1 MFTIRIIVRSSALRA
16 QASVAYQEW
25 LQRVRGRRPD
35 IRKSQSYIASVPL
48 CPPHFKEF
56 LKRLILA
63 KCSGLR
69 PLDVRSS
76 SNGPKLG
83 RLTVFKRTTSMPKY
97 TSNVLCCFEVR
108 VGSLTGVVG
117 PDYMSMLLRAN
128 FEFNCFLDSKV
139 LRNVLPWNSVL
150 PFSLTRSSIVLA
162 FVEALTFCAFL
173 NSFECFSIRVTPLT

>member
-1 MFTIRIIVRSSALRA
+1 MVWDDRACSVFQRSETSGQKHVHNPNYSSLISFTCASICCLRGMALESA
-16 QASVAYQEW
+16 
-25 LQRVRGRRPD
+25 GRRPD
-35 IRKSQSYIASVPL
+35 IRKSQLYVASAPL

-69 PLDVRSS
+69 PLEVRSS

-83 RLTVFKRTTSMPKY
+83 RLTVFIRTTSMPKY

-108 VGSLTGVVG
+108 AGSLTGFVG

-128 FEFNCFLDSKV
+128 FEFNCFLD
-139 LRNVLPWNSVL
+139 
-150 PFSLTRSSIVLA
+150 
-162 FVEALTFCAFL
+162 
-173 NSFECFSIRVTPLT
+173 